1 MSSKVISWSL
11 HGLQS
16 AWLQFSTP
24 FEYLWKK
31 QKLDAWKT
39 LSVLRD
45 VDFFFLLFFILKP
58 LNVSFTKS
66 GSDRA
71 HDKFWEIIDT
81 KKMDVELGGVK
92 YHSGI
97 PRRSKTT

>member
-1 MSSKVISWSL
+1 M
-11 HGLQS
+11 
-16 AWLQFSTP
+16 
-24 FEYLWKK
+24 KK
-31 QKLDAWKT
+31 TKIGCLKDT
-39 LSVLRD
+39 LSVERCG
-45 VDFFFLLFFILKP
+45 FFFSPFFILKP
-58 LNVSFTKS
+58 LTVSFTKS

-71 HDKFWEIIDT
+71 DDKFWEIIDT